1 MILEQLKEI
10 RRGDILP
17 EGAETEYQFETE
29 TEIIKARI
37 FLRKNT
43 RFVRGV
49 EITTNM
55 KPIEEE

>member
-1 MILEQLKEI
+1 MTIEDFKNI
-10 RRGDILP
+10 RPGDILP
-17 EGAETEYQFETE
+17 EGTETEHQFETE
-29 TEIIKARI
+29 TEITKIRI

>member
-1 MILEQLKEI
+1 MTIEDFKNI
-10 RRGDILP
+10 RPGDILP
-17 EGAETEYQFETE
+17 EGTEMEYQFETE
-29 TEIIKARI
+29 TKITKIRI
-37 FLRKNT
+37 FLRKNS